1 VKDLGYFKNLGYAIL
16 WMIVFIISW
25 MTINSNYDSLINAL
39 LLTINIFSL
48 ILVIM
53 FLVFFALKK

>member
-25 MTINSNYDSLINAL
+25 VTINSNYDSLINAL